1 LIVRAIAAKL
11 SWSKTFRQRKCA
23 DSYYVLFI
31 NWQCVMRIT
40 KRHLFI
46 FNALLKQKCSVLQTD
61 AKQSYWLGNTPSTK
75 QNKNK
80 KTAF

>member
-1 LIVRAIAAKL
+1 MCYENNQKAFLYIQCTADAK
-11 SWSKTFRQRKCA
+11 
-23 DSYYVLFI
+23 
-31 NWQCVMRIT
+31 M
-40 KRHLFI
+40 
-46 FNALLKQKCSVLQTD
+46 QKCSVLQTD